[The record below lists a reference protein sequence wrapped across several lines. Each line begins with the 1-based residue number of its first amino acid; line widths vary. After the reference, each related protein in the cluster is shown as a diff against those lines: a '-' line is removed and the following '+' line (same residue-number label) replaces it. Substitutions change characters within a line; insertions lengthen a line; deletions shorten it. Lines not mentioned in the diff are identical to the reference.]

1 MHSVNFFFGSLLYL
15 KYQDCFITKSM
26 LLNLIF
32 INSLKKKSN
41 KALKNSF
48 AVKKSI
54 MTRSLLLGLVGCLF
68 SIPLSFSA
76 QAQSGLK
83 LDTSGNP
90 VITYAFAEKI
100 ANETVFTSLDGRE
113 LRLSDYQGKIV
124 VLDFWQTWCG
134 PCLVGFKGLQKAK
147 ENWPDQIEILAVSP
161 DWADSKKQ
169 ILKFKN
175 KNPYD
180 FDFVLG
186 FELGKQLQMSSIP
199 YKIVFDP
206 EGKLIESI
214 SGTKGAEGEYQYL
227 KSLVDNYFKGQ

>member
-1 MHSVNFFFGSLLYL
+1 MKRFL
-15 KYQDCFITKSM
+15 KF
-26 LLNLIF
+26 
-32 INSLKKKSN
+32 
-41 KALKNSF
+41 
-48 AVKKSI
+48 
-54 MTRSLLLGLVGCLF
+54 GLVGCLF
-68 SIPLSFSA
+68 SLHFSLFA

-83 LDTSGNP
+83 LDASGNP

-100 ANETVFTSLDGRE
+100 ANEAVFTSLEGKE

-147 ENWPDQIEILAVSP
+147 ENWPEQIVILAVSP

-186 FELGKQLQMSSIP
+186 FELGKQLQLSSIP

-227 KSLVDNYFKGQ
+227 ERLVNNYFKGQ